1 MSKAERER
9 REEGEEEQQAHG
21 NEHSEDIA
29 TSTGDRVDYGRANV
43 RSSPWGSDDE
53 NQEQQ
58 TRSTEECPATETNA
72 SAEPTLEDDG
82 ISVRDFALEAAE
94 QVQGETANIARAA
107 MSPAQAAAV
116 LEKQR
121 RRAERNINDGVLCLF
136 EYYLSDEQQEDI
148 QQYIESWAE
157 EYRKVAWEIIR
168 VRENERGDSSGKART
183 EVSLEAFCHQ
193 DRDGIWLDLVLG
205 GFAKGEG
212 EGEGESEGDGV
223 VYLQRAKRRP
233 TKKDAA
239 TEQEKDAGVRLR
251 APKVQVDTPGATR
264 IEPGQNLRVQS
275 LRRTKRQHIF
285 DNSQL
290 IPPHQRITGFHDFAA
305 LPQRDI
311 DTLHNTP
318 VDQMN
323 WREKITYHASLA
335 PYGGKDDGE
344 AVLHKRTGK
353 WVKWAPLSP
362 SKGVDLLAT
371 LDKRTLGDVSVR
383 ELYQTGGRNVEA
395 LGTRVEDEDPDGVER
410 IDWAVRR
417 AGERRAGE

>member
-9 REEGEEEQQAHG
+9 LEEGEEEQQMRG
-21 NEHSEDIA
+21 NKHCEDIA
-29 TSTGDRVDYGRANV
+29 TSTGDRADYGRANV
-43 RSSPWGSDDE
+43 HSSPWGSDDE

-58 TRSTEECPATETNA
+58 TRSTEECLATETNV
-72 SAEPTLEDDG
+72 SAEPTLADDG

-107 MSPAQAAAV
+107 MSPARAAAM

-136 EYYLSDEQQEDI
+136 EYYLSNEQQEDI

-168 VRENERGDSSGKART
+168 VRTSEQGDSSGKARK
-183 EVSLEAFCHQ
+183 EVSLETLCHQ

-205 GFAKGEG
+205 GFAKDEG
-212 EGEGESEGDGV
+212 EGEGKGV

-239 TEQEKDAGVRLR
+239 NEKEKDAGVRLR
-251 APKVQVDTPGATR
+251 APKIQANTPDATR
-264 IEPGQNLRVQS
+264 IEPGQSLRVQR

-285 DNSQL
+285 DDSQL
-290 IPPHQRITGFHDFAA
+290 IPPHERITGFHDFAA

-323 WREKITYHASLA
+323 WREKITYHASL
-335 PYGGKDDGE
+335 PTYGGKDDGE
-344 AVLHKRTGK
+344 AVLHKRTEK

-383 ELYQTGGRNVEA
+383 ELYQTGGRKVEA
-395 LGTRVEDEDPDGVER
+395 LGTRVMDEDSDGVER

-417 AGERRAGE
+417 ADERRAGE